1 MLEFRS
7 MTNDYWT
14 VTSVRMIDTLLRLW
28 HWLHSMHVARA
39 YEHHNSSLSACKLLD
54 RFNVR
59 TIGYYHKQL
68 QLSSVITSL
77 HTKHTHGHTNTV
89 WYAYHTPLHLTT
101 RRKWTFMYPECC
113 VLHEKTFEANNITHY
128 RRTAHILQH
137 LSNSQQSIANPL
149 FNW

>member
-14 VTSVRMIDTLLRLW
+14 VSVRMIDTLLRLW
-28 HWLHSMHVARA
+28 HWLHSMPVGACGRA
-39 YEHHNSSLSACKLLD
+39 EHHNSSLSACNSTD
-54 RFNVR
+54 SMCVQSA
-59 TIGYYHKQL
+59 TIINSCSWA
-68 QLSSVITSL
+68 QLSRLYTPTHTQPYKHRVICI
-77 HTKHTHGHTNTV
+77 
-89 WYAYHTPLHLTT
+89 HTPLHLTT

-113 VLHEKTFEANNITHY
+113 VLHEKTFEANHITHY
-128 RRTAHILQH
+128 WRTAHILQH